1 MNRRS
6 FISGLGVVMAALF
19 AFATAQPALA
29 GPSQAA
35 SPAPE
40 KTVVHLTKAPD
51 KQGMNEVEL
60 GEAAMLALQMGNL
73 MQGMQGRT
81 AIFLSL
87 DGTVLADPGV
97 VMNIPA
103 IYNPDYPDP
112 DNEDVEPGLLQA
124 FLGAGGRIVVCP
136 LCALRRG
143 LTQDTIMPGFEWG
156 SPGAISG
163 LFGKAEQIISF

>member
-1 MNRRS
+1 MNRRN
-6 FISGLGVVMAALF
+6 FISGLGVVVAALF
-19 AFATAQPALA
+19 AFATAHTALA
-29 GPSQAA
+29 GPSRAA
-35 SPAPE
+35 GPAPE

-51 KQGMNEVEL
+51 KQGMNEADV
-60 GEAAMLALQMGNL
+60 GEAAILALQMGNL
-73 MQGMQGRT
+73 MQGTQGRT

-87 DGTVLADPGV
+87 DGTVLADPSV

-112 DNEDVEPGLLQA
+112 DNADVRPGLLQA

-136 LCALRRG
+136 LCAGRRG
-143 LTQDTIMPGFEWG
+143 LTQESIMPGFEWG
-156 SPGAISG
+156 SPGTISE